1 MKETVDVSLIAAN
14 YNNGKYLKEFICS
27 ALNSTVLPMEL
38 ILIDDGSTDNSLEVL
53 EEFKETPFIKVIRF
67 PENRGFTEAL
77 NAGIAA
83 AAGKYIMRADPDD
96 LLMPERIQVQFRFME
111 THPEIDVSGSNAF
124 YIRSSDGSVINKTNF
139 PFEDENIKSAYKR
152 GEHGILHATAIVKKA
167 LFEKY
172 HYQKIFPAEDYE
184 IFSRMVRDENTFAN
198 LAEPLYKVRVHSGS
212 STSNLKI
219 STISQTFEFRDQIFG
234 TKTPPLWVFI
244 YYQHIKHYRSYQMA
258 DNIIRKYLHLLI
270 ASLMYPGKV
279 WRRIQ
284 SIFHTS
290 S

>member
-1 MKETVDVSLIAAN
+1 MPNSVDVSIIAAN
-14 YNNGKYLKEFICS
+14 YNNGKYLKDFIES
-27 ALNSTVLPMEL
+27 VLNSTVLPLEL
-38 ILIDDGSTDNSLEVL
+38 IIVDDGSTDNSLEVFD
-53 EEFKETPFIKVIRF
+53 EYKKTRFIKVIRF

-77 NAGIAA
+77 NVGIDAA
-83 AAGKYIMRADPDD
+83 TGKYIMRADPDD
-96 LLMPERIQVQFRFME
+96 LLMPDRIQVQFRFME
-111 THPEIDVSGSNAF
+111 THPKVDVSGSNAL

-139 PFEDENIKSAYKR
+139 PLEDENIKSAYRR

-184 IFSRMVRDENTFAN
+184 IFSRIVRDEYTFSN
-198 LAEPLYKVRVHSGS
+198 LAEPLYKVRIHSGS

-244 YYQHIKHYRSYQMA
+244 YFQHIKHYRSYQMA
-258 DNIIRKYLHLLI
+258 DNSLAGYLHLMI
-270 ASLMYPGKV
+270 SVIMYPAKI
-279 WRRIQ
+279 WNRL
-284 SIFHTS
+284 TKPA
-290 S
+290 